1 MLKNKNINIILAFI
15 IAISLWAYVLG
26 DVNPKTEVVI
36 KEVPIVFENEEALSD
51 AGLVIL
57 DYDYASVNVTI
68 TGPRTE
74 VTKVSKGD
82 FSVTADVEGL
92 SIGSNVIRL
101 DVTGPDNVKISDVST
116 EKMTITIDE
125 WVSVSKDIDVLFSGD
140 IEEQKEPL
148 VVEKSRESVYVS
160 GAKTLVE
167 RVDKVYA
174 LVDVEKVG
182 NELETLDANLQATD
196 ASGNVVDYVYLDTE
210 SINVTSIMHHLKT
223 VNLEVPV
230 ENEIA
235 GGMERTVELPKTIVI
250 KGEDSVLADI
260 ETVTCNTIDLSQYE
274 EDTSVKLEPIL
285 PYGIEV
291 GSDSEELYAEVKVK
305 ELSQNSIKINKDDIK
320 INNTSEDLK
329 YELKAEGIFIE
340 VTGKEADILSLS
352 ASDFNIY
359 VDVQNLEVGTHTVD
373 LIVETDKDLASVK
386 VSKEQI
392 EIIIE

>member
-15 IAISLWAYVLG
+15 IAVSLWAYVLG

-57 DYDYASVNVTI
+57 NYDYASVNVTI

-125 WVSVSKDIDVLFSGD
+125 WVSVSKEIDVLFSGD

-160 GAKTLVE
+160 GAKTLIE

-182 NELETLDANLQATD
+182 NELETLHADLQATD
-196 ASGNVVDYVYLDTE
+196 ISGDVVEYVYLDTE
-210 SINVTSIMHHLKT
+210 SINVTAIMHHLKT

-230 ENEIA
+230 ENEMA
-235 GGMERTVELPKTIVI
+235 GGMERAVELPKTIVI
-250 KGEDSVLADI
+250 KGEESVLADI

-305 ELSQNSIKINKDDIK
+305 ELSKTSIKINKDDIK
-320 INNTSEDLK
+320 INNISEDLK
-329 YELKAEGIFIE
+329 YELKAEGISIE

>member
-1 MLKNKNINIILAFI
+1 M
-15 IAISLWAYVLG
+15 
-26 DVNPKTEVVI
+26 
-36 KEVPIVFENEEALSD
+36 
-51 AGLVIL
+51 
-57 DYDYASVNVTI
+57 
-68 TGPRTE
+68 
-74 VTKVSKGD
+74 
-82 FSVTADVEGL
+82 EGL

-116 EKMTITIDE
+116 EKISITIDE
-125 WVSVSKDIDVLFSGD
+125 WVSVSKEIDVLFSGD

-235 GGMERTVELPKTIVI
+235 GGMERTIELPKTIVI

-260 ETVTCNTIDLSQYE
+260 ETITCNTIDLSQYE

-329 YELKAEGIFIE
+329 YELKAEGIYIE

-359 VDVQNLEVGTHTVD
+359 VDVQNLEAGTHTVD

>member
-101 DVTGPDNVKISDVST
+101 DVIGPDNVKISDVST

-340 VTGKEADILSLS
+340 VTGKEADILSIS